1 MRNKSSALNTDLY
14 HAHLI
19 LYSNCLCGYI
29 YEYAEQHYLL
39 HCSRFT
45 LSRIIMLF
53 EINKLNLIGIPV
65 NIDLLLFEYETLSC
79 DINFSIFSF
88 YLSSLNMK
96 YVYNII

>member
-19 LYSNCLCGYI
+19 LYSNGLCGYI
-29 YEYAEQHYLL
+29 DEYAEHYLL

-65 NIDLLLFEYETLSC
+65 NIDLLFFGNEALSC
-79 DINFSIFSF
+79 DVNCSIF
-88 YLSSLNMK
+88 LAVQK
-96 YVYNII
+96 YI